1 MFDYSFHMKELIA
14 DIARRSRP
22 FRHIDSHK
30 IFVGVSHSRNR
41 RRHGLQAKLVP
52 LKFQGGKRVIQA
64 KGDWYCKMPK
74 IVLDGQEILYAIYFC
89 LPRFQNLS
97 FEEKMLI
104 IFHELYHINPD
115 FNGDIRRF
123 PGKYYQHTSSEKEYD
138 RVVQSFS
145 MRYLSSPLSRR
156 PTRFL
161 RYDHEQLRERYGEI
175 SGLTLRLP
183 DPILF
188 KRNKEHGN

>member
-1 MFDYSFHMKELIA
+1 MKELIA

-41 RRHGLQAKLVP
+41 KRHGLQAKLVP